1 MLCYK
6 VFLRDDKYFRNVN
19 EEQFRGLYIVQKKG
33 SDAKLEDYIQEEKI
47 NKLF

>member
-19 EEQFRGLYIVQKKG
+19 EEQFRALYAVKKKG